1 MTHLWPLLQAQS
13 VWKTLYTSYI
23 IQKAPQLLATSK
35 GYGKGYTVG
44 AIIYENPFKG
54 IFTAMSLSK

>member
-23 IQKAPQLLATSK
+23 IQKASLSAPQLLATSK
-35 GYGKGYTVG
+35 GCGKDYTIG
-44 AIIYENPFKG
+44 AIIYENLF
-54 IFTAMSLSK
+54 

>member
-23 IQKAPQLLATSK
+23 IQKASLSAPQLLATSK
-35 GYGKGYTVG
+35 GCGKGYTVG
-44 AIIYENPFKG
+44 AIIYENPF
-54 IFTAMSLSK
+54 